1 MDDITNPHD
10 VYFRESFGRSEI
22 ARDFLR
28 VHLPDAVLAEVDL
41 DSLEISKDT
50 DVFSDLVYRVRW
62 REQRLTVYVLFE
74 HKSRP
79 EHWTQRR

>member
-1 MDDITNPHD
+1 MDDIANPHD

-28 VHLPDAVLAEVDL
+28 VHLPDVVLAEVDL

-50 DVFSDLVYRVRW
+50 YYLI
-62 REQRLTVYVLFE
+62 
-74 HKSRP
+74 P
-79 EHWTQRR
+79 P